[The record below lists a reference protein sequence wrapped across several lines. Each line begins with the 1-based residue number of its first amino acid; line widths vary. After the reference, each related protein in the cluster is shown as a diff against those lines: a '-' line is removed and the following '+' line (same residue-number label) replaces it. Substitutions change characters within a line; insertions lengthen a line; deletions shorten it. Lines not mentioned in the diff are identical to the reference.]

1 MRFRELPG
9 VGISLALH
17 ATIAIALAFVHF
29 RTQVADL
36 SLAVE
41 SLFEAERTPEEFT
54 KELGADTEV
63 SETLSLISGG
73 GGGIGSV
80 GGMGGSGGSGGPSVS
95 QTKIDTSGTLQDPTV
110 DVGGGDVALP
120 GLDQLG
126 RDLGET
132 QISGETAAVAENYSA
147 ALSRI
152 TQELLR
158 MMREDKVL
166 VVWLFDESESMK
178 DDQKEIREQFH
189 KVYEELGLAVE
200 KDTRV
205 KRDGDVLLSAIHSF
219 GQSVR
224 SITSKPTADIPE
236 IRTAIDKIDIDPSG
250 KENLFGAVGK
260 VIDQYRSFVTKGR
273 RKLVIIVVTDESGDD
288 GQGPLLDEVIF
299 KAQRARAP
307 VYILGREAVFGYPYA
322 RMRWKD
328 PKYGLT
334 HWLVI
339 NRGPETPAP
348 EGLQYDGLHERWDS
362 FPSGFA
368 PYEQARLAKETGG
381 IFFVLPHEEEN
392 LVGQA
397 AIDRRKFAFL
407 DLKEYIPDLVKRKDY
422 EDQRHKSRFRSTV
435 WDVVK
440 LLDPQVDKELR
451 IQEIWYSTDPAR
463 FKESGQVSFQRALR
477 AMGLLNQ
484 AASAL
489 EKVKPLRDKE
499 QSQRWRANYD
509 LTLAQVLAY
518 RVRLF
523 QFLLAMDAYLVDF
536 PKPPDSQH
544 NVWNIQRTPEM
555 QTPTDRQIKLTKVD
569 TEELRKQLGIA
580 KAQFEFVRKSHPGT
594 PWANRAEFELNQGF
608 GMRWGSTFR
617 DPRYDRVDREI
628 KFPTL

>member
-1 MRFRELPG
+1 VRIPELPG
-9 VGISLALH
+9 LGVSLVLHVAIGI
-17 ATIAIALAFVHF
+17 ILAFIHF
-29 RTQVADL
+29 QIQAEDL
-36 SLAVE
+36 GLAVE
-41 SLFEAERTPEEFT
+41 SLFETERTPEEFT
-54 KELGADTEV
+54 RELSADTEV
-63 SETLSLISGG
+63 SETLGLVSGG
-73 GGGIGSV
+73 GIATSGGA
-80 GGMGGSGGSGGPSVS
+80 GGSGAPSVS
-95 QTKIDTSGTLQDPTV
+95 QAKIDTAETLQDPTV
-110 DVGGGDVALP
+110 VVNVGEVALP

-126 RDLGET
+126 RDLGEA
-132 QISGETAAVAENYSA
+132 QISGETGAIAEDYSA

-158 MMREDKVL
+158 IMREDRVL
-166 VVWLFDESESMK
+166 VAWLFDESESMK

-200 KDTRV
+200 KDTRA
-205 KRDGDVLLSAIHSF
+205 KRDGEVLLSAVHSF
-219 GQSVR
+219 GQSMK
-224 SITSKPTADIPE
+224 SITPKPTASIPE
-236 IRTAIDKIDIDPSG
+236 IRTAIDRIEVDSSG
-250 KENLFGAVGK
+250 KENLFAAVGK
-260 VIDQYRSFVTKGR
+260 LVDQYRSFVTKGR

-307 VYILGREAVFGYPYA
+307 VYILGRESIFGYPYA
-322 RMRWKD
+322 RIRWKD

-348 EGLQYDGLHERWDS
+348 ENLQYDGLHERWDS

-381 IFFVLPHEEEN
+381 IFFVLPHEEQD

-407 DLKEYIPDLVKRKDY
+407 DLKEYVPDLVKRKEY
-422 EDQRHKSRFRSTV
+422 EEQRHKSRFRSAV

-440 LLDPQVDKELR
+440 LLDPHADKELR
-451 IQEIWYSTDPAR
+451 VREVWYPTDPAQ
-463 FKESGQVSFQRALR
+463 FKATGQVSFQHAMR

-484 AASAL
+484 AAAAL

-499 QSQRWRANYD
+499 ESQRWRANYD
-509 LTLAQVLAY
+509 LALAQVLAY

-523 QFLLAMDAYLVDF
+523 QFLLAMDSYLVDF
-536 PKPPDSQH
+536 PKPADSQH

-555 QTPTDRQIKLTKVD
+555 QTPTERQIKLTKVD
-569 TEELRKQLGIA
+569 TDELKKQLDIA
-580 KAQFEFVRKSHPGT
+580 KAQFEFVRKTHPGT
-594 PWANRAEFELNQGF
+594 PWANRAEFELHQGF
-608 GMRWGSTFR
+608 GMRWKSLFR
-617 DPRYDRVDREI
+617 DPRYERAEREI

>member
-1 MRFRELPG
+1 MRFPELGGLG
-9 VGISLALH
+9 VSLALH
-17 ATIAIALAFVHF
+17 GAIAIALAFIHF
-29 RTQVADL
+29 QIQAKDL
-36 SLAVE
+36 GLAVE
-41 SLFEAERTPEEFT
+41 SLFETERTPEEFT
-54 KELGADTEV
+54 KELSADTEV
-63 SETLSLISGG
+63 SETLGLIA
-73 GGGIGSV
+73 GGGIAT
-80 GGMGGSGGSGGPSVS
+80 SGGIGGTSAPSVS
-95 QTKIDTSGTLQDPTV
+95 QTRIDTSKTLQDPTIV
-110 DVGGGDVALP
+110 VNVGDVTLP

-132 QISGETAAVAENYSA
+132 QISGETAAIAEDYGA
-147 ALSRI
+147 ALSRV

-158 MMREDKVL
+158 MMREDRVL
-166 VVWLFDESESMK
+166 AVWLFDESESMK

-205 KRDGDVLLSAIHSF
+205 KRDSEVLLSAVHSF
-219 GQSVR
+219 GQSVKA
-224 SITSKPTADIPE
+224 ITTKPTASIPE
-236 IRTAIDKIDIDPSG
+236 IRTAIDKIEVDASG
-250 KENLFGAVGK
+250 KENLFAAVGK
-260 VIDQYRSFVTKGR
+260 VVDQYRSFVTKGR

-288 GQGPLLDEVIF
+288 GAGPLLDEVIF

-334 HWLVI
+334 HWLII
-339 NRGPETPAP
+339 NRGPETAAP
-348 EGLQYDGLHERWDS
+348 ENLQYDGLHDRWDS

-407 DLKEYIPDLVKRKDY
+407 DLKEYIPDLVKRKEY
-422 EDQRHKSRFRSTV
+422 EEQRHKSRFRSTV
-435 WDVVK
+435 WDVVR
-440 LLDPQVDKELR
+440 LLDPRIDKQLQIREV
-451 IQEIWYSTDPAR
+451 WYPTDPAR
-463 FKESGQVSFQRALR
+463 FKELGNVSFQHALR

-484 AASAL
+484 AATAL

-523 QFLLAMDAYLVDF
+523 QFLLAMDGYLVDF
-536 PKPPDSQH
+536 PKPADAQH

-569 TEELRKQLGIA
+569 MDELRKQLEIA

-594 PWANRAEFELNQGF
+594 PWANRAEFELHQGF
-608 GMRWGSTFR
+608 GMRWKSTFR
-617 DPRYDRVDREI
+617 DPRYDRVEREI

>member
-1 MRFRELPG
+1 MRFPELG
-9 VGISLALH
+9 GLGASLALH
-17 ATIAIALAFVHF
+17 GAVAVVLAFIHF
-29 RTQVADL
+29 QIQAEDL
-36 SLAVE
+36 GLAVE
-41 SLFEAERTPEEFT
+41 SLFETERTPEEFT
-54 KELGADTEV
+54 RELSADTEV
-63 SETLSLISGG
+63 SENLAVIA
-73 GGGIGSV
+73 GGGIAT
-80 GGMGGSGGSGGPSVS
+80 SGGISGTSAPSVS
-95 QTKIDTSGTLQDPTV
+95 QTRIDTSKTLQDPTIV
-110 DVGGGDVALP
+110 VNVGDVTLP

-132 QISGETAAVAENYSA
+132 QISGETAAIAEDYGA
-147 ALSRI
+147 ALSRV

-158 MMREDKVL
+158 MMREDRVL
-166 VVWLFDESESMK
+166 AVWLFDESESMK

-205 KRDGDVLLSAIHSF
+205 KRDSEVLLSAVHSF
-219 GQSVR
+219 GQSVKA
-224 SITSKPTADIPE
+224 ITTKPTASIPE
-236 IRTAIDKIDIDPSG
+236 IRTAIDKIEVDSSG
-250 KENLFGAVGK
+250 KENLFAAVGK
-260 VIDQYRSFVTKGR
+260 VVDQYRSFVTKGR

-334 HWLVI
+334 HWLII
-339 NRGPETPAP
+339 NRGPETAAP
-348 EGLQYDGLHERWDS
+348 ESLQYDGLHDRWDS

-422 EDQRHKSRFRSTV
+422 EEQRHKSRFRSTV
-435 WDVVK
+435 WDVVR
-440 LLDPQVDKELR
+440 LLDPRVDKQLQIRES
-451 IQEIWYSTDPAR
+451 WYPTDPAR
-463 FKESGQVSFQRALR
+463 FKEIGQVSFQRGLR

-484 AASAL
+484 AATAL

-509 LTLAQVLAY
+509 LALAQVLAY

-523 QFLLAMDAYLVDF
+523 QFLLAMDGHLVDL
-536 PKPPDSQH
+536 PKPADSQH

-555 QTPTDRQIKLTKVD
+555 QTPTDRQIKLTKID
-569 TEELRKQLGIA
+569 MDELRKQLDIA

-594 PWANRAEFELNQGF
+594 PWANRAEFELHQGF
-608 GMRWGSTFR
+608 GMRWKSTFR
-617 DPRYDRVDREI
+617 DPRYERVEREI